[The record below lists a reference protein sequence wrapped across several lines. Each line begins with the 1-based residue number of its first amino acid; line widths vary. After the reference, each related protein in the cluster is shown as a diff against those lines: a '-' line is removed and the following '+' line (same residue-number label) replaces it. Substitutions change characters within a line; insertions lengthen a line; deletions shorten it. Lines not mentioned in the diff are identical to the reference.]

1 MWNKNIRIKEKA
13 GENVYILFD
22 MGHSDKER
30 CSFCGKS
37 RDEVKKLIGGMNN
50 AYICF
55 DCVRICNDMVESY
68 EENEISED
76 LFPQGNVKGVNLTP
90 KKIMDF
96 LNQNIIGQE
105 FAKKFVSVAI
115 YNHYKRIKLKD
126 SSIEKSNLIFVGPTG
141 TGKTLLAK
149 TIAKILE
156 VPMVIVDATSF
167 TEAGYVGD
175 DVENILYYLYINSGY
190 DLAKTQIGV
199 VYIDEIDKIARK
211 SGDMSSSTRDVSG
224 EGVQHALLKIIE
236 SNGVN
241 IPVRGKRGLS
251 DTIFVDTTNILFIAG
266 GAFSGIENIIY
277 QRLGRKTIGFKDMKD
292 EQKGKS
298 QTKRSESTAKESGI
312 IYKVS
317 QDDLIKFG
325 MIPELVGRFP
335 IVVPF
340 HHLAEDDIRRIL
352 TEPKNS
358 YLKQYIKLVESEGV
372 TLTITDQAIDEI
384 VKKVKAKNIGARGIK
399 SVLDEIML
407 DIIFEVPENPN
418 IKEVIITPETV
429 NGGKPV
435 FVEGKK
441 RRSLY

>member
-1 MWNKNIRIKEKA
+1 
-13 GENVYILFD
+13 
-22 MGHSDKER
+22 MGHSDRER

-37 RDEVKKLIGGMNN
+37 REEVKRLISGMNN

-55 DCVRICNDMVESY
+55 DCVKICNDMVESY
-68 EENEISED
+68 EENEIPED
-76 LFPQGNVKGVNLTP
+76 LFPREGAARAKNLTP
-90 KKIMDF
+90 KKIKEYLD
-96 LNQNIIGQE
+96 QNIIGQE
-105 FAKKFVSVAI
+105 VAKKFVSVAI
-115 YNHYKRIKLKD
+115 YNHYKRIRLKD
-126 SSIEKSNLIFVGPTG
+126 STIEKSNLMFVGPTG

-149 TIAKILE
+149 TIAKILD

-211 SGDMSSSTRDVSG
+211 SGEVSSSTRDVSG

-241 IPVRGKRGLS
+241 IPIRGKRGLS
-251 DTIFVDTTNILFIAG
+251 DTMFVDTTNILFIAG
-266 GAFSGIENIIY
+266 GAFSGIENIIS
-277 QRLGRKTIGFKDMKD
+277 QRLGKKSIGFKDSD
-292 EQKGKS
+292 SKS
-298 QTKRSESTAKESGI
+298 KLNNEKSSEIESDREGEVL
-312 IYKVS
+312 YNLS

-325 MIPELVGRFP
+325 MIPELIGRFP
-335 IVVPF
+335 VIVPF
-340 HHLAEDDIRRIL
+340 HNLNESDIRRIL

-358 YLKQYIKLVESEGV
+358 YLKQYIKLIESEGV
-372 TLTITDQAIDEI
+372 TLTITDSAIGEI
-384 VKKVKAKNIGARGIK
+384 VKKVVSKKVGARGIK

-418 IKEVIITPETV
+418 IKEVVITPEV
-429 NGGKPV
+429 VRGGKPI

>member
-1 MWNKNIRIKEKA
+1 MA
-13 GENVYILFD
+13 
-22 MGHSDKER
+22 HSDKER

-37 RDEVKKLIGGMNN
+37 RDEVKRLIGGMNN

-55 DCVRICNDMVESY
+55 DCVKICNDMVESY
-68 EENEISED
+68 EESEISDD
-76 LFPQGNVKGVNLTP
+76 LFPKEAIKGVNLTP
-90 KKIMDF
+90 KKIMEF
-96 LNQNIIGQE
+96 LNQNIIGQNI
-105 FAKKFVSVAI
+105 AKKFVSVAI

-126 SSIEKSNLIFVGPTG
+126 SSIEKSNLLFVGPTG

-149 TIAKILE
+149 TVAKILD

-190 DLAKTQIGV
+190 DLARTQVGV

-211 SGDMSSSTRDVSG
+211 SGEMSSATRDVSG

-241 IPVRGKRGLS
+241 IPVRGKRGIS
-251 DTIFVDTTNILFIAG
+251 DTIFIDTTNILFIAG
-266 GAFSGIENIIY
+266 GAFSGIENIIS
-277 QRLGRKTIGFKDMKD
+277 QRLGRKTIGFKYLKD

-298 QTKRSESTAKESGI
+298 LGGKRVSESAKDNNDSSSI
-312 IYKVS
+312 IYKIT

-340 HHLAEDDIRRIL
+340 HHLDEDDIRRIL

-358 YLKQYIKLVESEGV
+358 YLKQYIKLIESEGV
-372 TLTITDQAIDEI
+372 SLTVTDEAIDGI
-384 VKKVKAKNIGARGIK
+384 VKKVKSKNVGARGIK

-418 IKEVIITPETV
+418 IKEVIVTPETV
-429 NGGKPV
+429 NGGKPI